1 MKLTCKFAV
10 QEGNMA
16 KCSCMPIMCP
26 YQYWCTT
33 DGDYKFSGR
42 EKNCKYY
49 EEAELQD
56 TAEKTKTE

>member
-1 MKLTCKFAV
+1 
-10 QEGNMA
+10 MA